1 MSHRRFGLL
10 LVLVL
15 ISPVSVRAGNRP
27 GFNAE
32 AGVNFNG
39 VFFPYA
45 VEGIAF
51 EAESKEAPEC
61 RCWRTFGAI
70 VGGASA
76 FVGYLPFAMSD
87 SRIGVS
93 DTQRLLEHSAITAGT
108 AYLGY
113 LIGRKFDRR

>member
-1 MSHRRFGLL
+1 MNYQRLGLL
-10 LVLVL
+10 LVLL
-15 ISPVSVRAGNRP
+15 LFASASVRAGNRP
-27 GFNAE
+27 GLNAE
-32 AGVNFNG
+32 AGANFNG

-45 VEGIAF
+45 VEGVAF
-51 EAESKEAPEC
+51 EAASKEKPEC
-61 RCWRTFGAI
+61 SCWRTFGAI
-70 VGGASA
+70 VGGASG
-76 FVGYLPFAMSD
+76 FVGYLPFAVSD

>member
-1 MSHRRFGLL
+1 MSYRRIGLL
-10 LVLVL
+10 LVVLVL
-15 ISPVSVRAGNRP
+15 TSASVRAANRP
-27 GFNAE
+27 GLNAE

-45 VEGIAF
+45 VEGVAF
-51 EAESKEAPEC
+51 ETESKEKPEC
-61 RCWRTFGAI
+61 SCWRTFGAI

-76 FVGYLPFAMSD
+76 FVGYLPFAVSD